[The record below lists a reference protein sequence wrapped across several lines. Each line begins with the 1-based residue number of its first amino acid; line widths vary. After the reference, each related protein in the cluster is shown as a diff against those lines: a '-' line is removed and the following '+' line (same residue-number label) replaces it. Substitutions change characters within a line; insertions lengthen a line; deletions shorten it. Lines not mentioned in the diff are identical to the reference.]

1 MRVSSIIKLKN
12 EFISDIDFFH
22 YQEAYDNKNVIDK
35 DLLMKLLE
43 KYHDLYYTFLRMNL
57 FLYRFKM
64 TGLNDELKDFNH
76 YKGKPYRIDDLSHIF
91 GLYYHHYSMFV
102 ETFKLMIS
110 NNLIPKNEI
119 KLLEKIINNPRE
131 EQIRPTFDFEVLD
144 DLLDD
149 INSND
154 FVVISSRPGMG
165 KSTLGYN
172 IVNKVSKRIDGNIL
186 YFNYETSKDLLKS
199 KITSNNVEIV
209 DGPTTTVEQIKS
221 KCESTNHLSLVV
233 IDYLQLIP
241 SSCNDTSKNEIDYI
255 SRTLKTLTLELNVPI
270 IVLSQL
276 GRQVEN
282 RENKRPILRDLDIM
296 GSLVQDS
303 DKVIFLYRE
312 SYYNKDYKVND
323 LELIVAKNRGGYTD
337 TIRMLFKDKGSP
349 NE

>member
-1 MRVSSIIKLKN
+1 MMNKKEKLICCICGN
-12 EFISDIDFFH
+12 EC
-22 YQEAYDNKNVIDK
+22 E
-35 DLLMKLLE
+35 
-43 KYHDLYYTFLRMNL
+43 
-57 FLYRFKM
+57 
-64 TGLNDELKDFNH
+64 
-76 YKGKPYRIDDLSHIF
+76 
-91 GLYYHHYSMFV
+91 
-102 ETFKLMIS
+102 
-110 NNLIPKNEI
+110 NNYG
-119 KLLEKIINNPRE
+119 NNPYPLSTSGKCCNTCN
-131 EQIRPTFDFEVLD
+131 IKVLQCRIKESKIKSDYKNTD
-144 DLLDD
+144 DLLNI
-149 INSND
+149 INAND

-172 IVNKVSKRIDGNIL
+172 IVNKVSKRTNGTIL

-209 DGPTTTVEQIKS
+209 DDPTTTVEQIKS

-323 LELIVAKNRGGYTD
+323 LELIVAKNRGGSIG
-337 TIRMLFKDKGSP
+337 TIKMLFKDKGSP

>member
-1 MRVSSIIKLKN
+1 MMNKKEKLICCICGN
-12 EFISDIDFFH
+12 EC
-22 YQEAYDNKNVIDK
+22 E
-35 DLLMKLLE
+35 
-43 KYHDLYYTFLRMNL
+43 
-57 FLYRFKM
+57 
-64 TGLNDELKDFNH
+64 
-76 YKGKPYRIDDLSHIF
+76 
-91 GLYYHHYSMFV
+91 
-102 ETFKLMIS
+102 
-110 NNLIPKNEI
+110 NNYG
-119 KLLEKIINNPRE
+119 NNPYPLSTSGKCCNTCN
-131 EQIRPTFDFEVLD
+131 IKVLQCRIKESKIKSDYKNTD
-144 DLLDD
+144 DLLNI
-149 INSND
+149 INAND
-154 FVVISSRPGMG
+154 FIVIASRPSMG

-172 IVNKVSKRIDGNIL
+172 IINKVSKRTKGNIL

-209 DGPTTTVEQIKS
+209 DDPTTTVEQIKS

-337 TIRMLFKDKGSP
+337 TIRMLFD
-349 NE
+349 E

>member
-1 MRVSSIIKLKN
+1 MMNKKEKLICCICGN
-12 EFISDIDFFH
+12 EC
-22 YQEAYDNKNVIDK
+22 E
-35 DLLMKLLE
+35 
-43 KYHDLYYTFLRMNL
+43 
-57 FLYRFKM
+57 
-64 TGLNDELKDFNH
+64 
-76 YKGKPYRIDDLSHIF
+76 
-91 GLYYHHYSMFV
+91 
-102 ETFKLMIS
+102 
-110 NNLIPKNEI
+110 NNYG
-119 KLLEKIINNPRE
+119 NNPYPLSTSGKCCNTCN
-131 EQIRPTFDFEVLD
+131 IKVLQCRIKESKIKSDYKNTD
-144 DLLDD
+144 DLLNI
-149 INSND
+149 INAND
-154 FVVISSRPGMG
+154 FIVIASRPSMG

-172 IVNKVSKRIDGNIL
+172 IINKVSKRTKGNIL

-209 DGPTTTVEQIKS
+209 DDATTTIEQIKS

-255 SRTLKTLTLELNVPI
+255 SRTLKTLTLELNVSI

-337 TIRMLFKDKGSP
+337 TIRMLFD
-349 NE
+349 E